1 MGLHR
6 DGERWHL
13 PSDML
18 DERRRVF
25 WECHAADIFQA
36 NCFSRPNS
44 INADYI
50 DTMLP
55 HDVPPPGGGNGYM
68 TLKHEL
74 SKISSLC
81 VITVRNMGGC

>member
-1 MGLHR
+1 M
-6 DGERWHL
+6 
-13 PSDML
+13 
-18 DERRRVF
+18 F
-25 WECHAADIFQA
+25 WECHTADIFQA

-55 HDVPPPGGGNGYM
+55 ADVPTGGGKGYM

-74 SKISSLC
+74 SQLSSLWA
-81 VITVRNMGGC
+81 VLV

>member
-13 PSDML
+13 ASDML
-18 DERRRVF
+18 EERRRVF
-25 WECHAADIFQA
+25 WECQAADIFQA

-50 DTMLP
+50 DTLLP
-55 HDVPPPGGGNGYM
+55 CDSAPGGGKGYM

-74 SKISSLC
+74 SGISSLW
-81 VITVRNMGGC
+81 VMG